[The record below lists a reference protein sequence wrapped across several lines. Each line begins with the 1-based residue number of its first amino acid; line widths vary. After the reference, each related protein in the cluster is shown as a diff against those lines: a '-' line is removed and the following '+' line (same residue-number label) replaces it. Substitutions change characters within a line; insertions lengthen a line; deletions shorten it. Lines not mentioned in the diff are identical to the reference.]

1 MMKIEDSGLVSV
13 NDSRCKL
20 QNLKGKKFFFLNDGT
35 RNTQVDI
42 DLDAS
47 WWRWCRQ
54 KRGFNFIE
62 HAALLN
68 NKKYV
73 HIDSVYTLITILSI
87 QI

>member
-13 NDSRCKL
+13 NDNRCKL

-47 WWRWCRQ
+47 
-54 KRGFNFIE
+54 
-62 HAALLN
+62 
-68 NKKYV
+68 
-73 HIDSVYTLITILSI
+73 
-87 QI
+87 

>member
-20 QNLKGKKFFFLNDGT
+20 QYLKGKKFFFLNDGT

-47 WWRWCRQ
+47 
-54 KRGFNFIE
+54 
-62 HAALLN
+62 
-68 NKKYV
+68 
-73 HIDSVYTLITILSI
+73 
-87 QI
+87 